1 MVLDDKTAIFGDA
14 EASGLYGK
22 LVLDE
27 LTLSAKPTSY
37 KRTLRGLEKFH
48 EWYVKKLREM
58 LKSTKSK
65 RDLQKIKDELDLLE
79 EFCKR
84 EKRYLIGD
92 MEMNK
97 LERRLKRTG
106 IFEEMDKIRKILV
119 ITSISF

>member
-1 MVLDDKTAIFGDA
+1 MVLDDKTSIFGDA
-14 EASGLYGK
+14 EAGELYEK

-37 KRTLRGLEKFH
+37 KKALRGLEKFH
-48 EWYVKKLREM
+48 GWYVKKLREI

-65 RDLQKIKDELDLLE
+65 RDQQKIKDELDLLE
-79 EFCKR
+79 ELCKR

-92 MEMNK
+92 IEMDK

-106 IFEEMDKIRKILV
+106 IFKEMDKIRKKYW
-119 ITSISF
+119 S